1 VFKRSDDVLIAQA
14 LSGKKS
20 AWLALVQRY
29 EKSIFNYALRMVNN
43 HADAMD
49 LMQDIFVAL
58 FRNLHTF
65 RAESP
70 FKGWLFKIAHYRCIE
85 FYRKKRPMQSLD
97 DVPEQLDEHSND
109 CPERMLVEQQQSS
122 ELLQAMQRLPIKQK
136 LVVELKFFQQCTF
149 DDIAQQLGISTNT
162 AKSQLY
168 SALDK
173 LKLFLPAN
181 LLEKTAMQVSS
192 DNSSEVNHV

>member
-1 VFKRSDDVLIAQA
+1 MFKRSDDVLITQA

-20 AWLALVQRY
+20 AWIALVKRY
-29 EKSIFNYALRMVNN
+29 EKGIYNYALRMVNN

-85 FYRKKRPMQSLD
+85 YYRRKRPMQSLD
-97 DVPEQLDEHSND
+97 DVPEQESEESDD
-109 CPERMLVEQQQSS
+109 CPEQALFAQQQSS
-122 ELLQAMQRLPIKQK
+122 VLIKIMQKLPIKQK

-173 LKLFLPAN
+173 LKFFFETEA
-181 LLEKTAMQVSS
+181 LEQNVY
-192 DNSSEVNHV
+192 NSEIDHV